1 MTCFDRFIE
10 PEPAGPKTVLILDE
24 DPGLRRFVANLLE
37 PAGYLAA
44 QVCSDRELLSALRSL
59 RPSLIIIDFALAET
73 SRYDLIGLL
82 QRHVDWRRIP
92 LVVVSD
98 EHSIAFPLRMDAPII
113 YKPDRGGLAERIDS
127 ALRPN

>member
-1 MTCFDRFIE
+1 MTFFDRHAD
-10 PEPAGPKTVLILDE
+10 PETAGTKTVLILDL

-44 QVCSDRELLSALRSL
+44 QVCSDHELLAALRSL

-73 SRYDLIGLL
+73 STFDLIGTLR
-82 QRHVDWRRIP
+82 RHIDWRRIP

-98 EHSIAFPLRMDAPII
+98 EHAMAFPTRVDAPIV
-113 YKPDRGGLAERIDS
+113 YKPDRDGLAERIDS